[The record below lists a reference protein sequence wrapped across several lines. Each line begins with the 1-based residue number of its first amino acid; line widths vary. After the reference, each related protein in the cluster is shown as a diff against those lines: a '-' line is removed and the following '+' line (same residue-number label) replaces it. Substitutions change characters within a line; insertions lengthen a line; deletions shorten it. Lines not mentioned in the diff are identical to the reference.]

1 MQKSL
6 DSAGLKNPDANNLS
20 ALFTE
25 DAVSPRL
32 AETVAAETGVDILPL
47 YPIEHVTKNDF
58 NREVSYAELM
68 RRNLESLQRGLSCR
82 K

>member
-25 DAVSPRL
+25 DEIFTFQDLCLSAKCN
-32 AETVAAETGVDILPL
+32 TD
-47 YPIEHVTKNDF
+47 
-58 NREVSYAELM
+58 
-68 RRNLESLQRGLSCR
+68 LESLV
-82 K
+82 